1 MYEFKLADLG
11 EGMHEAEIVEWL
23 IKVGDTPKLDQTIAR
38 VETDKAIVEL
48 PAPVSG
54 KVSEIRV
61 KDGEVAKVGDVLVI
75 FETATPAP
83 ATSTKENGMGTNVPA
98 TATIAATVAGAT
110 NGQSP
115 ATQTSTQPRPRVL
128 AAPAV
133 RKLAFELGIDLEQV
147 TPSQANGRVT
157 LEDVKTFA
165 ERASVGAQFIA
176 PSSPQPAQSAQLAQ
190 PTQSAQSPQPTQP
203 APTKTATTEQ
213 HAPSPQDER
222 QPLTGLRKRIA
233 EHMERSW
240 RTIPHA
246 TAFGEADGG
255 ALIAVREAL
264 KPVAE
269 QRGVRLTYMPIL
281 IKLLIPVLKEFPI
294 FNASLDEERR
304 EIIYKHSYHIGV
316 ATASPEGLLVPV
328 LRDAD
333 HLTILE
339 LAAKLEKLIE
349 GARKRTLSLPE
360 LSGSTFTLNN
370 VGSFGGG
377 SGTPIINHP
386 EVAILAVG
394 RLQEKAIVQNGAI
407 IARPIMPLA
416 LSFDH
421 RLIDGAMAGKFL
433 ARFSELI
440 ENPQQ
445 LMLDMR

>member
-23 IKVGDTPKLDQTIAR
+23 IQVGDTPKLDQTIAR

-61 KDGEVAKVGDVLVI
+61 KDGETAKVGDVLVI
-75 FETATPAP
+75 FETTNSAKDTGKGSNASAT
-83 ATSTKENGMGTNVPA
+83 TGSG
-98 TATIAATVAGAT
+98 AA
-110 NGQSP
+110 NGQLP
-115 ATQTSTQPRPRVL
+115 TSMMVAVEPQALSQQSQPRPRVL

-133 RKLAFELGIDLEQV
+133 RKLAFELGVDLEQV
-147 TPSQANGRVT
+147 TPSQPNGRVT
-157 LEDVKTFA
+157 LEDVKTYA
-165 ERASVGAQFIA
+165 ERVKSTPEPAPSVGAQFIA
-176 PSSPQPAQSAQLAQ
+176 PA
-190 PTQSAQSPQPTQP
+190 SPQPTQP
-203 APTKTATTEQ
+203 AVGAQ
-213 HAPSPQDER
+213 FIAPASPQDER

-246 TAFGEADGG
+246 TAFSEADGG
-255 ALIAVREAL
+255 ALIAMRVAL

-269 QRGVRLTYMPIL
+269 QRDVRLTYMPLL

-304 EIIYKHSYHIGV
+304 EIIYKRSYHIGI
-316 ATASPEGLLVPV
+316 ATDSPEGLLVPV
-328 LRDAD
+328 LREAD

-339 LAAKLEKLIE
+339 IAAKLEKLIE

-407 IARPIMPLA
+407 IARPMMPLA

-421 RLIDGAMAGKFL
+421 RLIDGAMAGRFL
-433 ARFSELI
+433 ARFQSFI

-445 LMLDMR
+445 LMLDMV